1 MPATNH
7 ASLLYS
13 SIGYNRKAHTQP
25 SFTFVYTRTT
35 GIVTC
40 GSSIQLRHVESKKY
54 HLKSKP
60 EAKFSSGQQVVTLDV
75 HSPDLWQVGNE
86 HNKTCVVGEPI
97 ECGTVI
103 RLTHLKT
110 RKNLHSN
117 SDTQRDVPAPLS
129 RWNNEVNAFGKDGE
143 GDSGDNFQ
151 VECLHRRG
159 EDKKGVWEKDT
170 RIQFRHV
177 NSRYLLSSTTKAKYN
192 QHNCPNC
199 PIHGELE
206 VSLTNKNGVEAIS
219 STIFQAGEDGV
230 YLRS

>member
-1 MPATNH
+1 MNH
-7 ASLLYS
+7 VSMSIIVLMRDHRPPSSYSTLLHFCL
-13 SIGYNRKAHTQP
+13 HTY
-25 SFTFVYTRTT
+25 VT

-97 ECGTVI
+97 KCGSVI

-159 EDKKGVWEKDT
+159 EGKKGVWVTDT
-170 RIQFRHV
+170 RVQFRHV

-206 VSLTNKNGVEAIS
+206 VSLTNKKGVEAIS